1 MKKLII
7 FFVLIF
13 SVGFLVAGRQG
24 WNVVLAETE
33 KTPEEKEVDGWG
45 ALNPNADDFC
55 EQAKNLLNKG
65 KSKEATAI
73 IPRTSEDLSARKS
86 IFDPII

>member
-13 SVGFLVAGRQG
+13 STVFLVSGKPG
-24 WNVVLAETE
+24 WNVVLAETK
-33 KTPEEKEVDGWG
+33 KTPEEKEVDSWG
-45 ALNPNADDFC
+45 ALNPNAEDFC

-65 KSKEATAI
+65 KSKGATGI
-73 IPRTSEDLSARKS
+73 IP
-86 IFDPII
+86 